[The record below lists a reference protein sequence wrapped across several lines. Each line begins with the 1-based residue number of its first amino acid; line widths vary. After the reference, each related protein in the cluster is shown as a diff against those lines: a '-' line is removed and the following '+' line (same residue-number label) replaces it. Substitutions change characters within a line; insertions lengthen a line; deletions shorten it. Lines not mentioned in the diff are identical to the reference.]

1 MSPLRR
7 RMIEDMQIRNLTP
20 NTQRVYVEQ
29 VVRFARHFRKSPEH
43 LGPAEIRTYL
53 LHLANERRLAAS
65 SIIVT
70 VSALRF
76 FYTITLKRP
85 WVIEDIP
92 AGKQAKK
99 LPVVMSQDE
108 VGRFLAA
115 VDT

>member
-7 RMIEDMQIRNLTP
+7 RMIEDMQIRNLTV

-53 LHLANERRLAAS
+53 FHLPNERRLAVG

-76 FYTITLKRP
+76 LFRFVSRICGRY
-85 WVIEDIP
+85 P
-92 AGKQAKK
+92 A
-99 LPVVMSQDE
+99 PVVCQVRDTM
-108 VGRFLAA
+108 RFP
-115 VDT
+115 